1 MAVSQHAPARARR
14 RRAPS
19 SPGSIATGPTRQSP
33 PPSRLRP
40 GTVLQLAAPAILLA
54 TRAHGETAVIA
65 RLLTGDAGMVAVYVA
80 GGRGKQ
86 LRPVVIPGN
95 IVDADIRS
103 RTDSQLPFA
112 RIELVRSRGP
122 WLGEPLPATAIA
134 WVTALTAATL
144 PERHP
149 YPVIYDALGALLD
162 AICAA
167 PSARGW
173 AGALV
178 AYEVLLLREL
188 GYGARDAAK
197 PEVGDVEDA
206 LTWLDRLERPI
217 ATRLLAHTRA
227 DVMGARVL
235 LRDRLGKMV
244 A

>member
-1 MAVSQHAPARARR
+1 M
-14 RRAPS
+14 
-19 SPGSIATGPTRQSP
+19 
-33 PPSRLRP
+33 
-40 GTVLQLAAPAILLA
+40 
-54 TRAHGETAVIA
+54 
-65 RLLTGDAGMVAVYVA
+65 
-80 GGRGKQ
+80 
-86 LRPVVIPGN
+86 VIPGN
-95 IVDADIRS
+95 TVATDIRARS
-103 RTDSQLPFA
+103 DSQLPFA
-112 RIELVRSRGP
+112 RLELVQSRGP
-122 WLGEPLPATAIA
+122 WLSEPLPAAAIG

-149 YPVIYDALGALLD
+149 YPALFTALSALLD

-188 GYGARDAAK
+188 GYGAADAAK
-197 PEVGDVEDA
+197 PAVGDLEDA
-206 LTWLDRLERPI
+206 LGWLDRLETPI

-235 LRDRLGKMV
+235 LLERLGKMV